1 MGEEYLMSRRN
12 RWIRFQTRTVAFA
25 AFAIGSLILLAN
37 GMATAKT
44 PPLALCVNHSVTLGC
59 LTTIQGAV
67 DMVPAGGKAVITI
80 AADVTPYAEDVT
92 VSDATISFVGGGAG
106 MTIVDGTNALSL
118 PTFLFQNNSNG
129 EFHGLTIENGN
140 GGQGSNIS
148 FVQFSPKGKGVGT
161 LVIENCL
168 ITGGVR
174 PSNILPEGA
183 VNFAGRKLV
192 IDSTSITDNIDQGLF
207 ISGAPHAF
215 ITNTTISGN
224 DTSGNHG
231 NAIGCGIKVSS
242 GTIVLNNVTI
252 TDNHCV
258 GGSGMGQSPT
268 QGGGLWTDFPVHLSM
283 SNTVI
288 ANNTVLGS
296 LPSGPDCFVPGT
308 GVKSK
313 GFNLIK
319 DTSACN
325 IKLLKSDLAPGVDP
339 VLASLSACAASG
351 LLVTPPLA
359 GSPLLN
365 VGNPRKPTGKLG
377 TANTTCLPLDECGG
391 ARAKGQ
397 CAIGASQ

>member
-1 MGEEYLMSRRN
+1 MSRRN
-12 RWIRFQTRTVAFA
+12 QRMRFQTRTVAFA
-25 AFAIGSLILLAN
+25 AFAIGGLILLAN
-37 GMATAKT
+37 GMAAAKT
-44 PPLALCVNHSVTLGC
+44 PPPIPLCVNHAGSGGC
-59 LTTIQGAV
+59 STTIQGAV

-92 VSDATISFVGGGAG
+92 VTDATISFVGGGAG
-106 MTIVDGTNALSL
+106 MTIVDGTNVSSM
-118 PTFLFQNNSNG
+118 PTFLFQTNSNG
-129 EFHGLTIENGN
+129 EFHGMTIENGN
-140 GGQGSNIS
+140 GGQGSNIE
-148 FVQFSPKGKGVGT
+148 FRQFNAKGSKGVGT

-183 VNFAGRKLV
+183 VNFAGKKLI
-192 IDSTSITDNIDQGLF
+192 IDSTSITDNVDQGVL
-207 ISGAPHAF
+207 ISGVPRAF

-224 DTSGNHG
+224 DTSGNTG
-231 NAIGCGIKVSS
+231 NATGCGIKVSS

-258 GGSGMGQSPT
+258 GGSGSGQSPT
-268 QGGGLWTDFPVHLSM
+268 QGGGLWTDFPVHLAM

-288 ANNTVLGS
+288 ANNTVVGS

-313 GFNLIK
+313 GFNLIE

-325 IKLLKSDLAPGVDP
+325 TKLLKSDLSGVDP
-339 VLASLSACAASG
+339 NLASLSACATNG
-351 LLVTPPLA
+351 LLVMPPLA
-359 GSPLLN
+359 GSPLLD
-365 VGNPRKPTGKLG
+365 VGNPRNPTAKLG
-377 TANTTCLPLDECGG
+377 TANMTCLPLDECGG